1 MNPEIEKLNNK
12 IEELDKKINL
22 MYSSTT
28 IPFEVEQAIRA
39 RINNLLVNLPAGLF
53 TAPLNSI
60 IEPTG
65 GGTADVQARASI
77 VTIIT
82 RLEELGLVNPN

>member
-1 MNPEIEKLNNK
+1 MSN
-12 IEELDKKINL
+12 EELQKKIIELENKINL

-82 RLEELGLVNPN
+82 RLEDLGLINPN

>member
-1 MNPEIEKLNNK
+1 MSN
-12 IEELDKKINL
+12 EELQKKIIELENKINL

-39 RINNLLVNLPAGLF
+39 RINNLLVNLPADLF
-53 TAPLNSI
+53 NAPLNSI
-60 IEPTG
+60 NEPSG
-65 GGTADVQARASI
+65 GATVDAIARASI

-82 RLEELGLVNPN
+82 RLEELGLVDPN

>member
-1 MNPEIEKLNNK
+1 MSN
-12 IEELDKKINL
+12 EELQKKIIELENKINL

-53 TAPLNSI
+53 TAPLNSVT
-60 IEPTG
+60 EPTG
-65 GGTADVQARASI
+65 PGTVDTQARIA
-77 VTIIT
+77 VTTVIT
-82 RLEELGLVNPN
+82 RLEDLGLIDPN

>member
-1 MNPEIEKLNNK
+1 MSN
-12 IEELDKKINL
+12 EELQKKIIELENKINL

-60 IEPTG
+60 TEPTG

-82 RLEELGLVNPN
+82 RLEELGLVDPN

>member
-39 RINNLLVNLPAGLF
+39 RLNNLLVNLPDNLF
-53 TAPLNSI
+53 DAPLNSV

-65 GGTADVQARASI
+65 GGTVDTQARTSI
-77 VTIIT
+77 VSVIT
-82 RLEELGLVNPN
+82 RLEDLGLINPN